1 MRQNKDICCLRQ
13 TIRKGNRFMGLRL
26 FFIIVVMVEL
36 LAVVGIAWL
45 VAWMLQHWFDISFEL
60 PLLGWLILLSVVIGG
75 AVSTVLSFA
84 FFGPITRLCK
94 AMQKVSEGDF
104 TVRLDPDQNF
114 REIQDIYTNFNIMTK
129 ELEATEILQTDFV
142 SNVSH
147 EFKTP
152 INAIEGY
159 ATLLHGDDQLTVE
172 ERVMYAEKILFNT
185 RRLSNLVG
193 NILLLS
199 KVDNQSI
206 QTHQT
211 TFRLDEQIR
220 QSIVGLEAEWDRK
233 DSEFGVEL
241 DSIAYTGNEMLL
253 MHVWNNLIGKA
264 IKFDPDAGWIG
275 LRLEQKADCAV
286 FTIEDHGP
294 GIADE
299 ALRHVFDRFYQ
310 SDSSHKQ
317 EGNGLGLALVRQIV
331 ALHRGS
337 VSVEN
342 RTEGGCRFTV
352 LLPMG

>member
-1 MRQNKDICCLRQ
+1 MKKSNNMHKHLNKK
-13 TIRKGNRFMGLRL
+13 IRKGHRLIGMRL

-36 LAVVGIAWL
+36 LAVVGVAWL
-45 VAWMLQHWFDISFEL
+45 VAWLLQRGFGISFEL
-60 PLLGWLILLSVVIGG
+60 PLLGWLIVLSVVIGG
-75 AVSTVLSFA
+75 AVSTVLSYA
-84 FFGPITRLCK
+84 FFVPITRLSQ
-94 AMQKVSEGDF
+94 AMQKVSKGDF
-104 TVRLDPDQNF
+104 SIRLDEDQSF
-114 REIQDIYTNFNIMTK
+114 PELQEIYSSFNIMTK

-159 ATLLHGDDQLTVE
+159 ATLLHGDDQLTVD
-172 ERVMYAEKILFNT
+172 ERVVYAEKILFNT

-206 QTHQT
+206 QSHRT

-233 DSEFGVEL
+233 NIEFDVEL
-241 DSIAYTGNEMLL
+241 DRIDYTGSETLL
-253 MHVWNNLIGKA
+253 MHVWNNLLGNA
-264 IKFDPDAGWIG
+264 IKFDPDGGWIG
-275 LRLEQKADCAV
+275 LRLEQTDAGAV
-286 FTIEDHGP
+286 FTIEDNGP
-294 GIADE
+294 GIEHD
-299 ALRHVFDRFYQ
+299 ALSHVFDRFYQ

-331 ALHRGS
+331 TLHHGE
-337 VSVEN
+337 VAVEN
-342 RTEGGCRFTV
+342 RLEGGCRFTV
-352 LLPMG
+352 VLPM